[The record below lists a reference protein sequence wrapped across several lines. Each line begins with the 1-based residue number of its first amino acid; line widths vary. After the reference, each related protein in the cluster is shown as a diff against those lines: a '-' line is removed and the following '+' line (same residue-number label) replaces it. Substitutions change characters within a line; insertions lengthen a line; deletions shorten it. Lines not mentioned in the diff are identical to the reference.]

1 MYKAE
6 YERWLSAD
14 LEDADLKP
22 ELSKIQGNDEEIK
35 DEDITNSSIEDIL
48 VKPKDETQI
57 INREISLFDDEEE

>member
-1 MYKAE
+1 MVNVSFEE
-6 YERWLSAD
+6 YF
-14 LEDADLKP
+14 
-22 ELSKIQGNDEEIK
+22 NDEEIK